1 MRKEEA
7 EQHLA
12 ECAACRR
19 ELEETK
25 KIMELCR
32 GMENVPLPEGFS
44 ERLHERLMQ
53 EAKPKKMP
61 MFRLQQYKRGFAIG
75 AAVVAASMVFVAT
88 PFFRLYNESGNVPHI
103 EGEKSIQTE
112 SEVTPTAVEPRETP
126 TVTVMETADA
136 ETEAVAKPPRAAEPT
151 EAIEEM
157 QTTAEP
163 KQEPQTASPAEQSVT
178 TAEPQAVQKADAA
191 EPSTSTEPSAAA
203 EPNVQTAEIQSE
215 IGVGGAVPFVASR
228 AGGSGGASAAVL
240 SAEPTFAVL
249 EDTAQ
254 NRAWVREN
262 AAAYDSRISA
272 DGTEIVTL
280 TEEEYQACLYDGPE
294 AAENQEL
301 PQTIVALLDAD
312 GYYIILK

>member
-19 ELEETK
+19 GLEETK

-32 GMENVPLPEGFS
+32 GMEDVPLPEGFS
-44 ERLHERLMQ
+44 ERLHERLMR

-112 SEVTPTAVEPRETP
+112 SEETPTAAEPQETP
-126 TVTVMETADA
+126 AVTVMETVDA
-136 ETEAVAKPPRAAEPT
+136 ETEVVAKPQRVTEPIAAAEEP
-151 EAIEEM
+151 
-157 QTTAEP
+157 QTTAESNRQAEP
-163 KQEPQTASPAEQSVT
+163 KQEPQTVQPVT
-178 TAEPQAVQKADAA
+178 TTEPQAVQKADVAEASAA
-191 EPSTSTEPSAAA
+191 EPS
-203 EPNVQTAEIQSE
+203 VQTGEVQPE

-228 AGGSGGASAAVL
+228 AGGSGGASAAIL
-240 SAEPTFAVL
+240 NAEPTFAVL

-272 DGTEIVTL
+272 DGAEIVTL